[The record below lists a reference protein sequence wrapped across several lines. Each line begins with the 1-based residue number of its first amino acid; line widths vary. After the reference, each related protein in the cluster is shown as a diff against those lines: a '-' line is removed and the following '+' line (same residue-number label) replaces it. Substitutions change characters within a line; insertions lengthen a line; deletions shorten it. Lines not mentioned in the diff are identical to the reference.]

1 MTDLEHDATVRT
13 AQDLI
18 RIDTTN
24 WGNGRARGER
34 EAAEYLEERLTALGS
49 RVHVFEA
56 APRRTSIVARIPGRN
71 PELPALVVHGHTDVV
86 PADADDW
93 QVDPFA
99 GEIRDG
105 MLWGRGA
112 VDMKNVDAMMITA
125 LEQLQ
130 ASGEQPARDLIVA
143 FFADEED
150 GGKLGAHWLV
160 EQHPELFTGATQAIS
175 EVGGYSINV
184 DGRRAYL
191 LQTGEKGMIWARLQV
206 RRRPGHGSKHIH
218 RDDNAIQVLAA
229 AIVRLAEHEWPMHLG
244 DTSRE
249 MVAALCELTGEDAE
263 RIGADQLALRCGSAA
278 AWLTA
283 SLRTTA
289 NPTVLEAGSKQNVVP
304 ATATVTLDIRPL
316 PGDEDAVLEKL
327 QQIVGDDVEITLDW
341 RFNGAEAPS
350 KSDLVTAATRALRRF
365 DPDALVVPY
374 LLPAGTDN
382 KSLARLGIDGYGFAP
397 LLLPETLDFPALF
410 HGIDER
416 VPLGS
421 LVFGREVLAAFL
433 RDFDSSPL

>member
-13 AQDLI
+13 AQELI

-34 EAAEYLEERLTALGS
+34 EAAEYLEARLTALGS

-93 QVDPFA
+93 KVDPFA

-130 ASGEQPARDLIVA
+130 AAGEQPARDLIVA

-218 RDDNAIQVLAA
+218 PDDNAIQVLAA

-249 MVAALCELTGEDAE
+249 MIAALCELTGEDVE

-327 QQIVGDDVEITLDW
+327 QQIVGDDVEIAIDW
-341 RFNGAEAPS
+341 RFNGAQAPA
-350 KSDLVTAATRALRRF
+350 KSDLVTAATRALRKF
-365 DPDALVVPY
+365 DPDAVVVPY

-397 LLLPETLDFPALF
+397 LLLPDTLDFPALF

-416 VPLGS
+416 VPLES

-433 RDFDSSPL
+433 RDFDGS